1 PSTEIILDG
10 GTLITDGFTV
20 TSNSKP
26 RLLFDAGTML
36 LHGDQ
41 RKIVEESWCEI
52 SSIQKLTIEYSKQMN
67 QTRFHLDPY
76 LKAEGK

>member
-1 PSTEIILDG
+1 
-10 GTLITDGFTV
+10 
-20 TSNSKP
+20 
-26 RLLFDAGTML
+26 ML

-52 SSIQKLTIEYSKQMN
+52 PSIQKLTIEYSEQLN

-76 LKAEGK
+76 LKEEGK